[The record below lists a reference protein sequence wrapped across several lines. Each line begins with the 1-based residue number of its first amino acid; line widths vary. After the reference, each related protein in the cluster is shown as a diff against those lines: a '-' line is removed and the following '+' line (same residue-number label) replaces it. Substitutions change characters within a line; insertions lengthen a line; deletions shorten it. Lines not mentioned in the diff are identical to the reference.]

1 MQMHAHTSTS
11 LAHPHPCSL
20 VHDIIGKHSDLMA
33 MFNEF
38 LMRCEVGPDDPYTR
52 QYPRDRN
59 RVGAGGGSFAQVLG
73 MGLYGSKLC
82 GGCRGRRIAAKWCR
96 WCPGRCALGAA
107 HVPLTIH
114 TAPRHLPLQNNTV
127 EKYIRMSISEL
138 DVSTWQRCSPSY
150 VLLPPNYPK
159 LKASGRTPL
168 GLSVYNDD
176 WVSVTSGSEDYSFKV
191 GWLNPWAAARLP
203 ARCLAAHARGQA
215 PSVGQL
221 EAWRAWDGCTTPRQV
236 AGVPAPMPLRL
247 VNQSPTRN
255 PAAPPKPYPLTPH
268 PTPQHYRKNQYEEA
282 LFRAEDDHFELDMII
297 DQNSSAI
304 NALRVGAPRPA
315 AAPPLC
321 RPRVPAGSSTAACD
335 LPAVRPVALLSCL
348 LNAACCFIFCVRIPH
363 PPTR

>member
-1 MQMHAHTSTS
+1 
-11 LAHPHPCSL
+11 
-20 VHDIIGKHSDLMA
+20 
-33 MFNEF
+33 
-38 LMRCEVGPDDPYTR
+38 
-52 QYPRDRN
+52 
-59 RVGAGGGSFAQVLG
+59 
-73 MGLYGSKLC
+73 
-82 GGCRGRRIAAKWCR
+82 
-96 WCPGRCALGAA
+96 
-107 HVPLTIH
+107 
-114 TAPRHLPLQNNTV
+114 
-127 EKYIRMSISEL
+127 MSISEL

-191 GWLNPWAAARLP
+191 SGLLPWAAARLP

-215 PSVGQL
+215 ARRSRHRLLASWWPG
-221 EAWRAWDGCTTPRQV
+221 
-236 AGVPAPMPLRL
+236 APG
-247 VNQSPTRN
+247 T
-255 PAAPPKPYPLTPH
+255 AAPRRAKSLVCHLPCRCASSINPPPVTPPRLPNPTPSTPH